1 MSDNNTDDR
10 QELLERFIK
19 EISSGTGSVFYDE
32 DELIELYDYA
42 SDIGNDYVRFE
53 VLMCGSRLYPS
64 SVALGERKAFFFYME
79 DNEEAARAALAVLP
93 DTSVLK
99 QLLTLLVNHLPK
111 DLAAKELDRIL
122 ASVKEFEDEEVIRL
136 VHTACILGAYT
147 WLTDNYQAILSRCS
161 YPQSFVFEL
170 MNEAN
175 VRGDYEVVAKLS
187 EELTLL
193 EPFNGEFWES
203 LAEVHITHLNK
214 FETGLSYLDYALAIN
229 PDSVPA
235 LLLKARAL
243 HELDKPV
250 EEIMQVLAKAMELEP
265 DNVTPVQYMALSLY
279 AKGYKGEAVKVLEDY
294 LEIHPGS
301 IDAVESLLLMSDGKI
316 KPGTLEPFF
325 EDVSEDDEKLYKPK
339 QLFLDM
345 AKGFVTDREYGSAL
359 AILDFYDRKLGI
371 KDESELLFE
380 LLYRNRK
387 YDDIVTRWQTLPSQF
402 RTHITDLIFILS
414 CFRINRIALVKKH
427 IHEMLERSGAPWKEE
442 TYAETMSRLGSLYMF
457 TLITQTFEENGIFN
471 IDECDPFNPLS

>member
-1 MSDNNTDDR
+1 MSDNNTDER
-10 QELLERFIK
+10 QQLLERFIK
-19 EISSGTGSVFYDE
+19 EISSGVASVFYDE

-79 DNEEAARAALAVLP
+79 DNEEAAKSALAVLP
-93 DTSVLK
+93 DSSVLK
-99 QLLTLLVNHLPK
+99 QLLSLLVNHVPK
-111 DLAAKELDRIL
+111 NVAAQELDKIL

-136 VHTACILGAYT
+136 VHTACILGAYS

-175 VRGDYEVVAKLS
+175 ARGDYEVVAKLS

-203 LAEVHITHLNK
+203 LAEVNITHLNK
-214 FETGLSYLDYALAIN
+214 FDAGLSYLDYALAIN

-250 EEIMQVLAKAMELEP
+250 EEIMQVLAKAMELES

-294 LEIHPGS
+294 LEVHPGS

-325 EDVSEDDEKLYKPK
+325 EDVSEDDEKLYRPK

-345 AKGFVTDREYGSAL
+345 AKGFVTDKEYGPAL
-359 AILDFYDRKLGI
+359 AILDFYDRKIGLQ
-371 KDESELLFE
+371 DESELLYE
-380 LLYRNRK
+380 LLYRKGK
-387 YDDIVTRWQTLPSQF
+387 YDDVVTRWQSIPAQY
-402 RTHITDLIFILS
+402 RTHIIDLVFVLS
-414 CFRINRIALVKKH
+414 CFRVNRVELVRKH
-427 IHEMLERSGAPWKEE
+427 ISSILESWGTPWKEE
-442 TYAETMSRLGSLYMF
+442 TYSETMSRLGSLYMF
-457 TLITQTFEENGIFN
+457 TLVTQIFEEDGVFD